1 MKNPLA
7 PLVCALALAAASAG
21 YASPALA
28 EGPATAQSL
37 TAEQVA
43 ARIVRGNG
51 FTWDGAKTRLRMV
64 LIDAKGGKKERALD
78 VIGRRH
84 DGRLE
89 SVARFLSP
97 SEVAGTAF
105 LMVEKKGGAS
115 EQHVYL
121 PGLKRTRRI
130 VGREREGSF
139 MGSDFTYRDLSPKE
153 DPGAKHR
160 LLPDEK
166 IGNDATY
173 VLETTPGSAKEVGYS
188 KLVTWVRKTDFVPLR
203 TRFFDPSGGETKTL
217 YVKKIRDLKG
227 KPVVVESR
235 MQSKNGHATE
245 LIIDSLEEK
254 DDFPDSAFSPS
265 ALER

>member
-1 MKNPLA
+1 MKSSIVRVLC
-7 PLVCALALAAASAG
+7 LLGL
-21 YASPALA
+21 
-28 EGPATAQSL
+28 ATAVLGLATPAWAESL

-43 ARIVRGNG
+43 GRIVRGNG

-64 LIDAKGGKKERALD
+64 LVDAKGAKKERALD
-78 VIGRRH
+78 VVGRRKE
-84 DGRLE
+84 GRVE

-97 SEVAGTAF
+97 SEVAGTTF

-153 DPGAKHR
+153 DPGAKHK
-160 LLPDEK
+160 LLPEEK
-166 IGNDATY
+166 IGSDATY
-173 VLETTPGSAKEVGYS
+173 VLETIPGSAKETGYS
-188 KLVTWVRKTDFVPLR
+188 KIVTWVRKTDFVPLR
-203 TRFFDPSGGETKTL
+203 TRFFDPSGKEKKTL
-217 YVKKIRDLKG
+217 FVKKIRELKG
-227 KPVVVESR
+227 KPVVVEAR
-235 MQSKNGHATE
+235 MQAANGHATE
-245 LIIDSLEEK
+245 LVVDSLEEK
-254 DDFPDSAFSPS
+254 EDLPDSMFSPT